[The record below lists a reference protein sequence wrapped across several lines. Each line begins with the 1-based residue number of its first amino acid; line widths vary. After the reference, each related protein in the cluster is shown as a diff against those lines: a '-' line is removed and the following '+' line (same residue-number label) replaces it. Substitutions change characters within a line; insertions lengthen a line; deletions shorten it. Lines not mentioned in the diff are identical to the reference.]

1 MTHRSIAPFARFW
14 PFGRREQV
22 QVESPF
28 KVLLNEI
35 RYSND
40 TRTMR
45 LSIDAKL
52 ARPSA
57 RWSG

>member
-1 MTHRSIAPFARFW
+1 MTHRSIVARFW

-35 RYSND
+35 RYSNHAFV
-40 TRTMR
+40 
-45 LSIDAKL
+45 IDAKRMGAEAHKSWPAL
-52 ARPSA
+52 
-57 RWSG
+57 GQ